1 MWYQESICP
10 LRVKFL
16 FKFLLKLSCELRLSH
31 SLGLIS
37 TCSQLSPANALLLKS
52 WRLRKTSGGYVH
64 RLRKGG
70 TLQATRHPKF
80 QATSIKTWTWTRC
93 VSKFCLFLLGLR
105 VRFAISVRVV
115 ILQSSWLHLIHLW
128 RNSFV
133 NWLTLSQI
141 LIIIKLYSSRSNHLQ
156 ISSPPCHGSAGM
168 PLYRNPSPWAI
179 FHNSRPW
186 RHWMLLSM
194 WLNFNGYVGMAPFL

>member
-1 MWYQESICP
+1 MVSGKHTVCP

-70 TLQATRHPKF
+70 TLQATRNPKF
-80 QATSIKTWTWTRC
+80 QSTRC
-93 VSKFCLFLLGLR
+93 ASKFCLFLLGLR
-105 VRFAISVRVV
+105 VRCAISFRVV
-115 ILQSSWLHLIHLW
+115 ILQSSWLHLSYLW

-156 ISSPPCHGSAGM
+156 ISSPPCHWFAGT
-168 PLYRNPSPWAI
+168 PLYRIPSPWAI
-179 FHNSRPW
+179 FHNLRPW
-186 RHWMLLSM
+186 RHWMLLAM
-194 WLNFNGYVGMAPFL
+194 WLNFNEIVGMAPFL